1 MSHVNDPGMNDGN
14 RNEHRIETGLH
25 VFGVQRNRLIGR
37 AKAAA
42 GKALLVYLGTG
53 SLGAAIVA
61 YLIFKMMGC

>member
-1 MSHVNDPGMNDGN
+1 MSQVNGN
-14 RNEHRIETGLH
+14 GVNENINSDTKQPGLH
-25 VFGVQRNRLIGR
+25 VFGAHRNRLIGR